1 MIVRNRS
8 TKKEHEC
15 KRVDW
20 DRMTDKHKG
29 LFDIINPND
38 TDKEI
43 KVTGSLKPVENTQTK
58 QKRKTNE

>member
-15 KRVDW
+15 KRADW
-20 DRMTDKHKG
+20 DKMADKHKG

-38 TDKEI
+38 TDTEI
-43 KVTGSLKPVENTQTK
+43 KVFGSLKPSENTQTK